1 MADAAAECAKVA
13 ASNAEAGVVS
23 FVIREKLRPPVALNP
38 CRLAVENNPNDL
50 KARYRLSRAQYADN
64 DKKAAFESARI
75 AAEGGY
81 GPAIYNL
88 AMFYWNG
95 DGTDK
100 DRGKTVTWLA
110 KLADHEKEVT
120 PQFLIQAYRL
130 LAEIYLRG
138 MATAKNVSEAIKWY
152 SRAAALNDPDAEAQ
166 LGYYYQTG
174 TGVAKDERRGAD
186 YTLRAAKAGS
196 CLGAFNAG
204 AIYYNGLGIPVNKP
218 ESKHWFQKAKECPTS
233 TEDHKKA
240 STQMIARINE
250 EAGPHKLS
258 TGEKLAIGAGA
269 LLGGI
274 LLYNKLKEPETAAV
288 YLSNECRDPARF
300 TVRYFDQEWKFSS
313 LNLKPGEE
321 GYVIDNAGK
330 KIAHEV
336 DHKLFTSGYG
346 LQGKYKWGGKLPFKE
361 ANATHY
367 MGEQKNFKRDKDG
380 DLFITFTCKNKDT
393 DDDEF
398 PY

>member
-1 MADAAAECAKVA
+1 MTDAADECAKVA
-13 ASNAEAGVVS
+13 ASNAEAGVTS
-23 FVIREKLRPPVALNP
+23 FVVRDELRPSVALDA
-38 CRLAVENNPNDL
+38 CRVAVGKNPNDL

-100 DRGKTVTWLA
+100 DRGKTVTWLV
-110 KLADHEKEVT
+110 KLIDHEKEVT
-120 PQFLIQAYRL
+120 PQFLAQAYWL
-130 LAEIYLRG
+130 LAENYAHG
-138 MATAKNVSEAIKWY
+138 MATAKNVPEAIKWY
-152 SRAAALNDPDAEAQ
+152 SRAAALNHPDAGAQ

-174 TGVAKDERRGAD
+174 TGVAKDEKRGAD

-196 CLGAFNAG
+196 CTAAFNAG
-204 AIYYNGLGIPVNKP
+204 VIYYNGFGIPVNKR
-218 ESKHWFQKAKECPTS
+218 ESKHWYQKAKECPTS
-233 TEDHKKA
+233 TEDHKK
-240 STQMIARINE
+240 SSDQMIARINK
-250 EAGPHKLS
+250 EATPHELS

-269 LLGGI
+269 VIGGV
-274 LLYNKLKEPETAAV
+274 LLYNKLKGPETAAI
-288 YLSNECRDPARF
+288 YLGNECQDPARF
-300 TVRYFDQEWKFSS
+300 TVRYFDQQWKFAS

-346 LQGKYKWGGKLPFKE
+346 LQGKYKWGGKLPFK
-361 ANATHY
+361 ATNGTLY

-380 DLFITFTCKNKDT
+380 DLSITFTCKNKDM